1 MWLTC
6 NFSLDYPYNVQQNG
20 YEKCFY
26 LDLRKIPVKNV
37 QGNVQQQEERISKQ
51 ILEVK
56 WQIQNCSI
64 LQPCL
69 GLKKKA
75 KHCNLSASLSYPDI
89 LWQTNE
95 NHTYKVS

>member
-1 MWLTC
+1 M
-6 NFSLDYPYNVQQNG
+6 
-20 YEKCFY
+20 
-26 LDLRKIPVKNV
+26 KNV

-56 WQIQNCSI
+56 RRIQNCFI

-69 GLKKKA
+69 GLEKKV
-75 KHCNLSASLSYPDI
+75 KHYDLSASPSYPDI